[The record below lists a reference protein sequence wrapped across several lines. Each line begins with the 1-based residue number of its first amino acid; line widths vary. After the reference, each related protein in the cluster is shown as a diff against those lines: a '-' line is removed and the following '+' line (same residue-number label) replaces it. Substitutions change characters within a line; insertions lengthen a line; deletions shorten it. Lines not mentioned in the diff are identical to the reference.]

1 MEGSKIAEIRPLSKR
16 IRRMLHPAA
25 DSVRENDPTKHLK
38 TSSSK
43 VEEEDE
49 EFDMIGAHIL
59 RAVDPPIGL
68 QEKASC
74 AGKIIIFI
82 IHLHYF

>member
-1 MEGSKIAEIRPLSKR
+1 
-16 IRRMLHPAA
+16 MLPPAA
-25 DSVRENDPTKHLK
+25 DSVRKNYPTKYLK

-49 EFDMIGAHIL
+49 EFVMIGAHIL
-59 RAVDPPIGL
+59 RAVDPPIDL
-68 QEKASC
+68 KERASC
-74 AGKIIIFI
+74 AGKIIVFV